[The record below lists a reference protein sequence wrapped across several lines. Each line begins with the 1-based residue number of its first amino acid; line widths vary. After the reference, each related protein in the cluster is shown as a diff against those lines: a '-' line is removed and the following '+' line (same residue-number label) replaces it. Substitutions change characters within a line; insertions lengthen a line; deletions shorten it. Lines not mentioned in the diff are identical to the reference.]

1 MNCDRF
7 VGTGL
12 VEVVK
17 PIPRLRRTSSADG
30 SYFAYRSRHK
40 LVVRNKKQ
48 LSLNM
53 NDNLEP
59 SMNPNPLENT
69 EVITPDF
76 RRNEGNMDG
85 LQLDDTEVLFQ
96 TPSTHR
102 RSIKTQSSSLRKNN
116 RNRRHSFIMNTEG
129 NKSVNLARLNP
140 HNKEMKVIKRSCKFL
155 LEIYNFSFSKLL

>member
-40 LVVRNKKQ
+40 LVPRNKKQ

-53 NDNLEP
+53 NENLEP
-59 SMNPNPLENT
+59 SMNPNPLDNT
-69 EVITPDF
+69 EVVISDF
-76 RRNEGNMDG
+76 RRKGGNMDG
-85 LQLDDTEVLFQ
+85 LQLDETEVLFQ
-96 TPSTHR
+96 TPSTHK
-102 RSIKTQSSSLRKNN
+102 RSIKIQSSSLRKNS
-116 RNRRHSFIMNTEG
+116 RNRRHSFILKTEE
-129 NKSVNLARLNP
+129 NKSVNIDRFKPL
-140 HNKEMKVIKRSCKFL
+140 NKEMKVIKSSCKFS
-155 LEIYNFSFSKLL
+155 LEIYDL